1 MGLLAIVMTLLRLMG
16 DDFVYK
22 LMAAFIVSAFKFQL
36 VCFVL
41 WVKKMFCFYMIDGNF
56 LYNTQYFIAKKAHNY
71 CGPSLVYI
79 RNDLRSISY

>member
-1 MGLLAIVMTLLRLMG
+1 MRLLAIVMTLLRLLG

-41 WVKKMFCFYMIDGNF
+41 WVKKMFGFYMIDGNF
-56 LYNTQYFIAKKAHNY
+56 LYNTHYFIAKKAHNY

-79 RNDLRSISY
+79 CNDMWSISY

>member
-16 DDFVYK
+16 DNFVYK

-41 WVKKMFCFYMIDGNF
+41 WGKKMFCFYMIDGNF

-79 RNDLRSISY
+79 CNDMCFISY

>member
-22 LMAAFIVSAFKFQL
+22 LMAAFIVSAFRFQL

-41 WVKKMFCFYMIDGNF
+41 WYK
-56 LYNTQYFIAKKAHNY
+56 
-71 CGPSLVYI
+71 
-79 RNDLRSISY
+79 

>member
-1 MGLLAIVMTLLRLMG
+1 MGLLAIVMTLLRLLG

-41 WVKKMFCFYMIDGNF
+41 WVKKMFGFYMIDGNF
-56 LYNTQYFIAKKAHNY
+56 LYHTQYFIAKKAHNY
-71 CGPSLVYI
+71 CGTSLVYI
-79 RNDLRSISY
+79 CNDMWSISY

>member
-1 MGLLAIVMTLLRLMG
+1 MGLLAIVMTLLCLMG

-41 WVKKMFCFYMIDGNF
+41 WYK
-56 LYNTQYFIAKKAHNY
+56 
-71 CGPSLVYI
+71 
-79 RNDLRSISY
+79 

>member
-22 LMAAFIVSAFKFQL
+22 LMAAFIVPAFKFQL

-41 WVKKMFCFYMIDGNF
+41 WGKKMFCCYMTGGNF
-56 LYNTQYFIAKKAHNY
+56 LCSNHYFIPKKAHNY

-79 RNDLRSISY
+79 YNDMWSISY

>member
-1 MGLLAIVMTLLRLMG
+1 MGLLAIVMTLLRLLG

-71 CGPSLVYI
+71 CEPSLVYI
-79 RNDLRSISY
+79 CNDMWSISY

>member
-1 MGLLAIVMTLLRLMG
+1 MGLLAIVMTLLHLLG

-41 WVKKMFCFYMIDGNF
+41 WYK
-56 LYNTQYFIAKKAHNY
+56 
-71 CGPSLVYI
+71 
-79 RNDLRSISY
+79 